1 MFKKISDRIDEKAV
15 AIIEWIQKKVNSDY
29 DKLQAYPGLCT
40 TDLHLTP
47 SPQETDLT
55 S

>member
-40 TDLHLTP
+40 KCGSWGHDNC
-47 SPQETDLT
+47 
-55 S
+55 